1 VNLNSK
7 DFYRYYHDWSRVPV
21 ENPMKAMDP
30 AAMGYVTADLAWAN
44 EFSYVNAN
52 RSLSPALRFS
62 FFSFFIVGLQDQS
75 DFVTSI
81 RQANELLDRSPLKG
95 KASIYGA
102 TFTFW
107 SVLLDL
113 DAIVWRILGLGLAV
127 VFSCTLVCSMAS
139 SPALLVSLRMRKH
152 RDSCFELLG
161 CFAVAFISTLACAMI
176 VGEVYGL
183 SMLFLKFNMFV
194 AMTLLAASGI
204 SIEFVAHLVTAF
216 LQEPGT
222 PQERMVRAVAI
233 TAPAILQSSLSTVI
247 GILPMSL
254 SPFAFVVKYMFG
266 MFALVQAI
274 GLLSGLVFLPAFLGS
289 MGLLFGSNLK
299 GQNKPDADAS
309 IENLPRVLDAPAAG
323 DASKNNEKER
333 V

>member
-1 VNLNSK
+1 MSK
-7 DFYRYYHDWSRVPV
+7 Y
-21 ENPMKAMDP
+21 
-30 AAMGYVTADLAWAN
+30 
-44 EFSYVNAN
+44 
-52 RSLSPALRFS
+52 
-62 FFSFFIVGLQDQS
+62 
-75 DFVTSI
+75 
-81 RQANELLDRSPLKG
+81 
-95 KASIYGA
+95 
-102 TFTFW
+102 
-107 SVLLDL
+107 
-113 DAIVWRILGLGLAV
+113 
-127 VFSCTLVCSMAS
+127 
-139 SPALLVSLRMRKH
+139 
-152 RDSCFELLG
+152 RDSCFELSG
-161 CFAVAFISTLACAMI
+161 CFAVAIISTLACAMI

-233 TAPAILQSSLSTVI
+233 TAPAILQSSFSTII

-274 GLLSGLVFLPAFLGS
+274 GLLNGLVFLPAFLGS

-299 GQNKPDADAS
+299 DQNKPDADAS
-309 IENLPRVLDAPAAG
+309 IENLPRVLDAPGAG
-323 DASKNNEKER
+323 DASNNNEKER